1 MCGSFCFFFFGQ
13 VPFVFRVISWAWKW
27 GSKIQTTQSPSL
39 VKILHATHQLFRNW
53 KSTSLLFASD
63 SVSTSFLW
71 QPLTKVTSA
80 SFITNGHTE
89 RVFGWDFV
97 AHKNALHFLTYLKK
111 REFLKWT
118 EQQVHSFYCP
128 IKTLHFL
135 TSSLCNF
142 FLSLA
147 KQFLYGEIN
156 KSGR

>member
-1 MCGSFCFFFFGQ
+1 MKSFIGWTEKSWVGQ

-27 GSKIQTTQSPSL
+27 GSKILRPKVQLKICATQSQKLKVNQFVVCLWLCVHFVFMTAIDQGHKCKFYYQRPY
-39 VKILHATHQLFRNW
+39 W
-53 KSTSLLFASD
+53 KGFWMRFCSTQKCTSL
-63 SVSTSFLW
+63 
-71 QPLTKVTSA
+71 
-80 SFITNGHTE
+80 
-89 RVFGWDFV
+89 
-97 AHKNALHFLTYLKK
+97 LTYLKK

>member
-1 MCGSFCFFFFGQ
+1 MCGSFCFGQ

-63 SVSTSFLW
+63 SVHFVFMTAIDQGHKCKFYYQRPYWKGFWMRFCST
-71 QPLTKVTSA
+71 QKCTS
-80 SFITNGHTE
+80 
-89 RVFGWDFV
+89 
-97 AHKNALHFLTYLKK
+97 LLTYLKK